1 MEEITEQS
9 HGVQELIDQLRAEGV
24 QAGREE
30 ADQIM
35 RRAEESAAD
44 IVRDAKDEAERIRNE
59 ARQTI
64 SEESAAAKA
73 ALTVAIRDTELKL
86 KAEIMALFSVQLRRL
101 VRREMS
107 DPKLLRK
114 LILAVAGQARNA
126 FPEDQAFDVLVPET
140 TDKGDPLQDL
150 VHDISS
156 EILREGVELKTA
168 KGVRSGIRIRLQGED
183 MEIDLTDESVSDL
196 LLERLLP
203 RFRAVA
209 EGVGL

>member
-150 VHDISS
+150 VHAISS